1 MCGSVKYFFYLM
13 EIKKISDRFAFA
25 ISVGSEKNVV
35 VKKFKKKRFKKRNK
49 LNFVM
54 KSVKNNGEVILN
66 RWKFVD
72 MHEMTERRNT
82 KEMWSK
88 KGLNGVTFRRR
99 FNNNQEFS
107 VRRKNKIVKSKPM
120 HKYKIS
126 EVFNKFSKI

>member
-35 VKKFKKKRFKKRNK
+35 VKKFKKERFKKRNK

-66 RWKFVD
+66 R
-72 MHEMTERRNT
+72 
-82 KEMWSK
+82 
-88 KGLNGVTFRRR
+88 
-99 FNNNQEFS
+99 
-107 VRRKNKIVKSKPM
+107 
-120 HKYKIS
+120 
-126 EVFNKFSKI
+126 

>member
-1 MCGSVKYFFYLM
+1 
-13 EIKKISDRFAFA
+13 
-25 ISVGSEKNVV
+25 
-35 VKKFKKKRFKKRNK
+35 
-49 LNFVM
+49 
-54 KSVKNNGEVILN
+54 
-66 RWKFVD
+66 
-72 MHEMTERRNT
+72 MTERRNT